1 MNVRS
6 GCLYLVLILVAAW
19 ADELRAGTFLAA
31 SPTGTPVFGQEIYPI
46 SRRHVAEIKYSIE
59 RQPLDPAYLDIA
71 TEVTPR
77 ADLVLPILNETTPQ
91 VFRSADPCYRFMS
104 LQW

>member
-1 MNVRS
+1 MNVKA
-6 GCLYLVLILVAAW
+6 GCLYLVLILLAAW

-31 SPTGTPVFGQEIYPI
+31 SPTGAPVFGQEIYPI

-59 RQPLDPAYLDIA
+59 RQPLDAAYRDTAI
-71 TEVTPR
+71 EFTPT
-77 ADLVLPILNETTPQ
+77 ADFALPILNETTPQ